1 MKILLSSKKVTKF
14 YIIIFKKK
22 NYETVNKLST
32 ERIKEIKDDFNR
44 KYLLGQDIVN
54 DLDSWIVFYF
64 SKGKLPGSQNL
75 NFIPQIDVPDFIKT
89 DMPLSPINLYNKF
102 KATNAK
108 ALVSMQGLAPLN
120 IYLGGDRNISKRAS
134 IEFLSNLTFQALSK
148 ENDNILLKFDE
159 VGVLVIDILGNL
171 VKLEKKL
178 VDECE
183 ILGENLKSK
192 LNETKYELNLPS
204 ELEIQENVI
213 KNCKEGKVP
222 PPLPQTSSI
231 KKEDIS
237 KNYGKEKENYLKTAI
252 TIHKT
257 DENAEEKA
265 IHNIIDPTPRLVV
278 DDQINPDKQFK
289 FKSNDLD
296 REFNLSNNT
305 QQRLNVLLK
314 MLADYNQPKETSVEN
329 PTEEIPNDPLS
340 SERSD
345 IKTEAFF
352 NDDDYISNFLFF
364 PQPSADNRKDFEIKI
379 GGNDLLV
386 YKSSTL
392 TTVNVSRKTL
402 KQALNNIIK
411 DLTANIFDFR
421 YERKTERKIKKVK
434 NLINNIDSLEKK
446 VIENKLV
453 NIKWLNQLVRDQLIN
468 KGDYYT
474 FGENFEENKTTEAK
488 IEKVRKNPYDNVTIR
503 KRKLLPLTS
512 NERLEELPSI
522 YTEIPM
528 DETKK
533 IEAASKVFD
542 KIIKQFLPNPKKFK
556 INYDEKNNITIDE

>member
-1 MKILLSSKKVTKF
+1 M
-14 YIIIFKKK
+14 
-22 NYETVNKLST
+22 
-32 ERIKEIKDDFNR
+32 
-44 KYLLGQDIVN
+44 
-54 DLDSWIVFYF
+54 FYF

-108 ALVSMQGLAPLN
+108 ALVSMQGLAALN

-192 LNETKYELNLPS
+192 LNETKYELDLPS

-265 IHNIIDPTPRLVV
+265 IHN
-278 DDQINPDKQFK
+278 
-289 FKSNDLD
+289 
-296 REFNLSNNT
+296 
-305 QQRLNVLLK
+305 
-314 MLADYNQPKETSVEN
+314 
-329 PTEEIPNDPLS
+329 
-340 SERSD
+340 
-345 IKTEAFF
+345 
-352 NDDDYISNFLFF
+352 
-364 PQPSADNRKDFEIKI
+364 
-379 GGNDLLV
+379 
-386 YKSSTL
+386 
-392 TTVNVSRKTL
+392 
-402 KQALNNIIK
+402 
-411 DLTANIFDFR
+411 
-421 YERKTERKIKKVK
+421 
-434 NLINNIDSLEKK
+434 
-446 VIENKLV
+446 
-453 NIKWLNQLVRDQLIN
+453 
-468 KGDYYT
+468 
-474 FGENFEENKTTEAK
+474 
-488 IEKVRKNPYDNVTIR
+488 
-503 KRKLLPLTS
+503 
-512 NERLEELPSI
+512 
-522 YTEIPM
+522 
-528 DETKK
+528 
-533 IEAASKVFD
+533 
-542 KIIKQFLPNPKKFK
+542 
-556 INYDEKNNITIDE
+556 